1 MSGRPPIHQSFVF
14 IQVHPWLKIWLNP
27 AKPECWRG
35 GPNLPDR
42 LPARGA
48 HPPRVRFYAPRG
60 KPGRK
65 RRLRVHPR
73 AARTVSLPW
82 PRPRF
87 GRLQKADRQVR
98 PATRENANPGK
109 SSLLKVDKGGSSWRG
124 MVEGGSALQ
133 ALGNFLDGVPGP
145 ALVSLAPTQ
154 AVIGRAVGPAPARP
168 VVFAVQNASLRRSK
182 GSQT

>member
-1 MSGRPPIHQSFVF
+1 MVKNLDKSGKTIMLAGRTEPAGPPSRPGSA
-14 IQVHPWLKIWLNP
+14 P
-27 AKPECWRG
+27 AP
-35 GPNLPDR
+35 
-42 LPARGA
+42 GA
-48 HPPRVRFYAPRG
+48 VLRAS
-60 KPGRK
+60 RK
-65 RRLRVHPR
+65 TRAQTTPSCTPR
-73 AARTVSLPW
+73 AARTVSLFS

-98 PATRENANPGK
+98 PTTRENANPGK
-109 SSLLKVDKGGSSWRG
+109 SSLLKVDKGGSRWRG
-124 MVEGGSALQ
+124 IVKGGSALQ